1 MEFNSGT
8 PPMTALYLVD
18 RGMQGKYYRYY
29 NADTDKWGMCG
40 ADMNEALAGK
50 DNYST
55 FEFVGFFPWVG
66 PLTGPKLNPN
76 KEMEMIVAD
85 AVLTPKVKV
94 AKTKT
99 AAKVKVAKVK
109 VEKKTVTKAA
119 KRFEVQPGLVPKVA
133 TKVVTNQD
141 AVFADGTIFYRADR
155 EKWVAM
161 WNNKQEAARD
171 SIEACQ
177 KFLLKKYGFSE
188 AVVIEVK

>member
-1 MEFNSGT
+1 MVFNTDT
-8 PPMTALYLVD
+8 PTRTALYLVD

-40 ADMNEALAGK
+40 ADMNDALKGK

-55 FEFVGFFPWVG
+55 YEIVGFFPWVG
-66 PLTGPKLNPN
+66 PLTGPKLNPD

-85 AVLTPKVKV
+85 AILTPKGPKAPKAAKAPKV
-94 AKTKT
+94 AK
-99 AAKVKVAKVK
+99 AKKVAKK
-109 VEKKTVTKAA
+109 IVTKAA
-119 KRFEVQPGLVPKVA
+119 KRFETTPGLVSVA
-133 TKVVTNQD
+133 KTKVVTNQD

-171 SIEACQ
+171 SIESCQ

>member
-18 RGMQGKYYRYY
+18 RGPQGKYYRYY

-40 ADMNEALAGK
+40 EDMNAALRNK
-50 DNYST
+50 DNHST
-55 FEFVGFFPWVG
+55 FDIVGFFPWVG
-66 PLTGPKLNPN
+66 PLTGPKLNPD

-85 AVLTPKVKV
+85 AVLTPKV
-94 AKTKT
+94 AKPKS
-99 AAKVKVAKVK
+99 AAKVKVAKKMVA
-109 VEKKTVTKAA
+109 KKIVTKAA
-119 KRFEVQPGLVPKVA
+119 KRFETTPGLTPKVA
-133 TKVVTNQD
+133 TKVVTNKD
-141 AVFADGTIFYRADR
+141 SVFANGTIFFRADR

>member
-1 MEFNSGT
+1 MEFNTET
-8 PPMTALYLVD
+8 PTRTALYLVD

-29 NADTDKWGMCG
+29 NADTDKWGACG
-40 ADMNEALAGK
+40 SDMNDALKGK

-55 FEFVGFFPWVG
+55 YEIVGFFPWVG
-66 PLTGPKLNPN
+66 PLTGPKLNPD

-85 AVLTPKVKV
+85 AVLTPKGPKAPKAAKAPKV
-94 AKTKT
+94 AKAKKVTK
-99 AAKVKVAKVK
+99 KI
-109 VEKKTVTKAA
+109 VTKAA
-119 KRFEVQPGLVPKVA
+119 KRFEVQPGLVPKAV

>member
-1 MEFNSGT
+1 MEFNTET
-8 PPMTALYLVD
+8 PTRTALYLVD

-29 NADTDKWGMCG
+29 NADTDKWGACG
-40 ADMNEALAGK
+40 SDMNDALKGK

-55 FEFVGFFPWVG
+55 YEIVGFFPWVG
-66 PLTGPKLNPN
+66 PLTGPKLNPD

-85 AVLTPKVKV
+85 AVLTPKGPKAPKAAKAPKV
-94 AKTKT
+94 AK
-99 AAKVKVAKVK
+99 AKKVAKK
-109 VEKKTVTKAA
+109 IVTKAA
-119 KRFEVQPGLVPKVA
+119 KRFEVQPGLVPKAV

>member
-29 NADTDKWGMCG
+29 NADTDKWGACG
-40 ADMNEALAGK
+40 SDMNEALAGK
-50 DNYST
+50 DNHST

-66 PLTGPKLNPN
+66 PLTGPKLNPD
-76 KEMEMIVAD
+76 KEIEMIVAD
-85 AVLTPKVKV
+85 AVLTPKTPKAAKAPKV
-94 AKTKT
+94 AK
-99 AAKVKVAKVK
+99 AKKVAKK
-109 VEKKTVTKAA
+109 IVTKAA
-119 KRFEVQPGLVPKVA
+119 KRFETQPGLTPKVA
-133 TKVVTNQD
+133 TKVVTNKD
-141 AVFADGTIFYRADR
+141 SVFADGTIFYRADR
-155 EKWVAM
+155 EKWVAI

>member
-1 MEFNSGT
+1 MS
-8 PPMTALYLVD
+8 ALYLVD

-40 ADMNEALAGK
+40 EDMNAALRNK
-50 DNYST
+50 DNHST
-55 FEFVGFFPWVG
+55 FDIVGFFPWVG
-66 PLTGPKLNPN
+66 PLTGPKLNPD

-85 AVLTPKVKV
+85 AVLTPKV
-94 AKTKT
+94 AKPKS
-99 AAKVKVAKVK
+99 AAKVKVAKKMVA
-109 VEKKTVTKAA
+109 KKIVTKAA
-119 KRFEVQPGLVPKVA
+119 KRFETTPGLTPKVA
-133 TKVVTNQD
+133 TKVVTNKD
-141 AVFADGTIFYRADR
+141 SVFADGTIFFRADR

>member
-1 MEFNSGT
+1 MEFNTDT
-8 PPMTALYLVD
+8 PTRTALYLVD

-29 NADTDKWGMCG
+29 NADTDKWGACG
-40 ADMNEALAGK
+40 SDMNDALKGK

-55 FEFVGFFPWVG
+55 YEIVGFFPWVG
-66 PLTGPKLNPN
+66 PLTGPKLNPD

-85 AVLTPKVKV
+85 AVLTPKGPKAPKAAKAPKV
-94 AKTKT
+94 AK
-99 AAKVKVAKVK
+99 AKKVAKK
-109 VEKKTVTKAA
+109 IVTKAA
-119 KRFEVQPGLVPKVA
+119 KRFETTPGLVSVA
-133 TKVVTNQD
+133 KTKVVTNQD

>member
-8 PPMTALYLVD
+8 PPMSALYLVNRD
-18 RGMQGKYYRYY
+18 KQGKYYRYY
-29 NADTDKWGMCG
+29 NADTDKWGACG
-40 ADMNEALAGK
+40 IDMNEALQFK
-50 DNYST
+50 DNHST

-85 AVLTPKVKV
+85 AVLTPKTPKAAKAPKVTKAKKV
-94 AKTKT
+94 AKKI
-99 AAKVKVAKVK
+99 
-109 VEKKTVTKAA
+109 VTKAA
-119 KRFEVQPGLVPKVA
+119 KRFETTPGLATKSV
-133 TKVVTNQD
+133 TKVVTNQNT
-141 AVFADGTIFYRADR
+141 VFADGTIFFRADR

-161 WNNKQEAARD
+161 WNGKQEAARD